1 LQELKNVLKSKGSGL
16 QKTLLDPAVNVMFE
30 DMRQEVQRARNRVDE
45 MQSELSAWK
54 FTPDSN
60 TGKRL
65 MAKCRLLYQENE
77 ELGRVV
83 SSGRIAKLESD
94 LALQKSFSDEMKKS
108 QAELDEFLFELDEDV
123 EGMQSTIYYLQQQ
136 LRDTRDQVQKLQVE
150 NEQLKTNVVTESAAT
165 NPTTTTSA
173 VQDAHDPQV
182 VQDNLVEPGAVEDDK
197 MDAQPI
203 DSDHAEDQDAEH
215 VEQPKSD
222 DESSEPKL
230 TVENGDKSFDC
241 DQEEPS
247 IDQSD
252 DALSES
258 RDEQNRKRLCD
269 LKPDIGGGI
278 DSIIRKHRRLEIRD
292 EHVDS

>member
-1 LQELKNVLKSKGSGL
+1 MFQNQVHELKNVYKSNNGEL

-65 MAKCRLLYQENE
+65 MGKCRLLYQENE

-83 SSGRIAKLESD
+83 SSGRIAKLEGD

-136 LRDTRDQVQKLQVE
+136 LRDSREQISQLQKD
-150 NEQLKTNVVTESAAT
+150 NEQLKATSIEISVAKSPPENESCTMESESIEPSLVNVHK
-165 NPTTTTSA
+165 
-173 VQDAHDPQV
+173 VQQERI
-182 VQDNLVEPGAVEDDK
+182 NLK
-197 MDAQPI
+197 
-203 DSDHAEDQDAEH
+203 
-215 VEQPKSD
+215 
-222 DESSEPKL
+222 
-230 TVENGDKSFDC
+230 VENEIELPDIPELTSSSFSAND
-241 DQEEPS
+241 DTSTKPIS
-247 IDQSD
+247 LTQSN
-252 DALSES
+252 
-258 RDEQNRKRLCD
+258 DEQQSLDRTTNSLNESQEDSCRKRLCD
-269 LKPDIGGGI
+269 LTPDIGGGI
-278 DSIIRKHRRLEIRD
+278 DSIIRKHRRLEIKAEPTD
-292 EHVDS
+292 